1 MCKQNASKM
10 PHLEPM
16 IFIHIFSFLQITKF
30 DIEQKQ
36 ATTISDHQ
44 HNNLHHPTGLAVYDN
59 ILYFADRQYE
69 AIYRMNMDGT
79 NKQMMI
85 SNVAYL
91 KKIMVYTERFKQTV
105 KGTCFL
111 LISNL
116 KFGTEHHKTL

>member
-16 IFIHIFSFLQITKF
+16 TFIHIFSFLQITKF
-30 DIEQKQ
+30 DIEQKR
-36 ATTISDHQ
+36 ATTISSS
-44 HNNLHHPTGLAVYDN
+44 LHYPTGLAVYDN
-59 ILYFADRQYE
+59 ILYFAESQYE

-111 LISNL
+111 LI
-116 KFGTEHHKTL
+116 